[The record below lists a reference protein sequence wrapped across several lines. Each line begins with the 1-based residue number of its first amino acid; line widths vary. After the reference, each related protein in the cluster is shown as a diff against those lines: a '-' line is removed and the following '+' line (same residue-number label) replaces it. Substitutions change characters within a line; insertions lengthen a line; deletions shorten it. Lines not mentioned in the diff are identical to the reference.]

1 MRRGVAAFCLVVA
14 LFAGVASVAQEVA
27 DLVCQADVAFDRWS
41 TPFEFDAYQTR
52 LETAISLW
60 EEVVPLVSS
69 DDRATMAHV
78 LNHLAEAYFEM
89 GEAYLFAPAQREA
102 AYDKGR
108 TYALASLR
116 LDPVFGA
123 TEASDGFRAALSSA
137 TDVAAIFWYGNNVGQ
152 WYNFHQIEA
161 IMGGVRDVLASYER
175 AVELDETYMGGGPR
189 RSLAALIAQA
199 YFVLGKSREESVPHY
214 ERSIEIDPDYLE
226 SYVNYA
232 QYYALAAGHD
242 DLAARLLRTL
252 DEKATD
258 PIVVAK
264 WPLYNT
270 LAIRRAN
277 ALPR

>member
-1 MRRGVAAFCLVVA
+1 MRRGVAVFCLVLVS
-14 LFAGVASVAQEVA
+14 LVGLASVAQEFT
-27 DLVCQADVAFDRWS
+27 DLVCQADAAFDRWG
-41 TPFEFDAYQTR
+41 TPFEFDAYQAK

-60 EEVVPLVSS
+60 EQALPLVPT
-69 DDRATMAHV
+69 DDRATTAHV
-78 LNHLAEAYFEM
+78 LNHMAEAYFEM
-89 GEAYLFAPAQREA
+89 GEAYLFAPAEREA

-116 LDPVFGA
+116 LDPTFGT
-123 TEASDGFRAALSSA
+123 TEASNGFRAALLSA

-161 IMGGVRDVLASYER
+161 ILGGVLDVLASYER
-175 AVELDETYMGGGPR
+175 AAELDETYMGGGPR

-232 QYYALAAGHD
+232 QYYALSAGQD

-252 DEKATD
+252 DQKATD
-258 PIVVAK
+258 PMVVAK

-277 ALPR
+277 SLPR